1 MKKMM
6 KQITL
11 FLFSFFAISY
21 LTYSQELS
29 YYLPD
34 SVSYN
39 AAIPT
44 PESVLGH
51 KVGEWHATHDKL
63 VIYMQALAKSSDRIK
78 YETMGKTYEARQ
90 QLVLIITSPKNQAN
104 LEQIRQQ
111 HLDLSN
117 PAKSAS
123 VNVDNMPLVVWM
135 GYTIHGNEPSGVNAA
150 ILAAYYLAAAQGKQI
165 DDLLENTVI
174 VLDPCL
180 NPDGMTRFAT
190 WANMHKSKNLVT
202 DPQSREF
209 SEIWPGG
216 RYNHYWFDMNRDWLP
231 AQHIE
236 SQNRLKKFHEWR
248 PNILTDHHEMGTN
261 STFFFQ
267 PGVPSRV
274 NPLTPAK
281 NQELTAKIGNYHA
294 NFLDR
299 IGSLYFTKE
308 NFDDFY
314 YGKGSTYPDIHGAIG
329 ILFEQGSSRGHAQ
342 ESINGVVT
350 FPFTIR
356 NQFTTSLS
364 SLEAGKNLRKELL
377 SYQKEF
383 YQSAIQMANASPVKG
398 YVFGDKND
406 KAKTYHFLE
415 MVERHQIEIYE
426 LKGKLTVDN
435 QEFESGSAY
444 VIPANQPQHRLI
456 TTIFQ
461 KETKF
466 KDSLFYDVSAWTMP
480 LAFGL
485 PYGEIKTL
493 NNAILGNKVSKVT
506 MAAGELVG
514 GKSEY
519 AYAFEWDEYYA
530 PKVLLALQN
539 SGLITKVATE
549 PFEISTAS
557 GITKFD
563 YGTIVVPAR
572 NQSKSTEEIYQLLKR
587 EVEINGLR
595 AYSLK
600 TGLASNG
607 TDLGSSA
614 FSVLEKPRV
623 ATVVGTGVNPM
634 DAGEIWHLADQRFSM
649 PLSQLDIGNFNNAN
663 LERYNTLIIVSGS
676 YGLLNKDKIRTWVQN
691 GGTLILI
698 ESAIQWGTANSL
710 MGVTYK
716 KPKAKAD
723 STAVLPYT
731 SMDNITGAQEI
742 GGSIFQAK
750 VDLTHPL
757 MYGYNSPYMS
767 FFKANNIFM
776 QKNTNQYSSPA
787 QYTNNPLQ
795 SGYISKENADM
806 IRNAAAVNVNSIG
819 RGRIISIDNN
829 PNFRAFWYSGT
840 KLLMNAMFFGRNIDA
855 GAAR

>member
-1 MKKMM
+1 MKK
-6 KQITL
+6 ILL
-11 FLFSFFAISY
+11 FFMFFFTVSY
-21 LTYSQELS
+21 LSYSQELS

-34 SVSYN
+34 SVTYN
-39 AAIPT
+39 TAIPT

-63 VIYMQALAKSSDRIK
+63 VSYMQALAKSSDRIK
-78 YETMGKTYEARQ
+78 YEPMGKTYEARQ

-123 VNVDNMPLVVWM
+123 MSVDNLPLVVWM

-180 NPDGMTRFAT
+180 NPDGMNRFAT

-209 SEIWPGG
+209 SEVWPGG

-267 PGVPSRV
+267 PGVPSRT

-281 NQELTAKIGNYHA
+281 NQELTVKIGNYHA

-377 SYQKEF
+377 AYQKEF
-383 YQSAIQMANASPVKG
+383 YQSAIQMANTSPIKG

-426 LKGKLTVDN
+426 LKGKLTIDN

-485 PYGEIKTL
+485 PYGEMKTL
-493 NNAILGNKVSKVT
+493 NSTMLGNKVNKAMLPT
-506 MAAGELVG
+506 GEVVG

-530 PKVLLALQN
+530 PKVLLAAQ
-539 SGLITKVATE
+539 SAGLITKVSTE
-549 PFEISTAS
+549 PFEISTAN
-557 GITKFD
+557 GATKFD
-563 YGTIVVPAR
+563 YGTILIPAR
-572 NQSKSTEEIYQLLKR
+572 NQAKSTEEIYQLLKKQA
-587 EVEINGLR
+587 ETNGLKVY
-595 AYSLK
+595 AVK
-600 TGLASNG
+600 TGLVLNG
-607 TDLGSSA
+607 TDLGSSNFA
-614 FSVLEKPRV
+614 VLEKPRV
-623 ATVVGTGVNPM
+623 ATVVGNGVNPM
-634 DAGEIWHLADQRFSM
+634 DAGEIWHLTDQRFDM
-649 PLSQLDIGNFNNAN
+649 PLSQLDVNSFNAAN
-663 LERYNTLIIVSGS
+663 LERYNTLVLVSGNYS
-676 YGLLNKDKIRTWVQN
+676 TINKDKIKTWVQN
-691 GGTLILI
+691 GGTLVLL
-698 ESAIQWGTANSL
+698 ETAIQWATANGL

-716 KPKAKAD
+716 KAKIKAD
-723 STAVLPYT
+723 SAAAMPYA
-731 SMDNITGAQEI
+731 SMDNIMGAQEI

-776 QKNTNQYSSPA
+776 QKNTNPYSSPA
-787 QYTNNPLQ
+787 QYTNSPLQ
-795 SGYISKENADM
+795 SGYISKDNVDM
-806 IRNAAAVNVNSIG
+806 IRNAAVVNVNTVG
-819 RGRIISIDNN
+819 RGKVVSIDNN

-840 KLLMNAMFFGRNIDA
+840 KLLLNSMFFGKVIDA
-855 GAAR
+855 GSAR